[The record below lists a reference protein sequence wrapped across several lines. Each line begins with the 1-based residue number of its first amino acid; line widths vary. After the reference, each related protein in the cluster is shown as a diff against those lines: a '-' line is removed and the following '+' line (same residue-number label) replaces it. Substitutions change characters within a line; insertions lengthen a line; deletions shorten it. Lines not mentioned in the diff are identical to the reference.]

1 MKIINNIPQRKSKNE
16 ISFYLEN
23 GPKFGKILKELAE
36 LIQAKQITNTYDA
49 IAFFYNTC
57 RNVFGYNITFPFDSI
72 KNSEDEEFD
81 YPICISINDC
91 IAHGYNDSKIRF
103 KELDIISIDCGLKI
117 YNNKSNSNLNFDAAF
132 TVQIDNQDKWIN
144 APLDALKNIVKFNP
158 ANTYDLAEIIET
170 EAEKHNLNQVLALT
184 GHGIGRE
191 LHEAPIIHNATGSY
205 RKTEFFEGIVFC
217 AEPIFTEKLNPNSYL
232 ADIYIGE
239 DGWSL
244 YTQSGAKGSHFETMF
259 TKHNNK
265 LIDILKITE
274 LF

>member
-1 MKIINNIPQRKSKNE
+1 MKIINNIPQKKSKDE
-16 ISFYLEN
+16 INFYLYN
-23 GPKFGKILKELAE
+23 GPKFGDILFQLYD
-36 LIQAKQITNTYDA
+36 LIKTKRIKNTHDT
-49 IAFFYNTC
+49 IIFFCKKC
-57 RNVFGYNITFPFDSI
+57 REIFGYEIRFPFEST
-72 KNSEDEEFD
+72 KNSEGKEFD
-81 YPICISINDC
+81 YPICISINNC
-91 IAHGYNDSKIRF
+91 IAHGYSEESIEYKDS
-103 KELDIISIDCGLKI
+103 DIISIDCGLTL
-117 YNNKSNSNLNFDAAF
+117 YNNKNKSNLNFDAAF
-132 TVQIDNQDKWIN
+132 TVQINDNDKWIN
-144 APLDALKNIVKFNP
+144 APLNALKNIVKFNP